1 MLLTKI
7 SAMQTTL
14 LNFINKPKKLNL
26 RFLASFLLIG
36 CLFSVNLNAQTGNRG
51 LLAYAGSNQTI
62 DCAPLTGTLVTLDGS
77 GSTNTVNYT
86 WRENRSIIAFGIN
99 PTITLLPGTHTIS
112 LVIDNGAGVYSTNNS
127 VVTIT
132 VNTDTT
138 APTIVTKPTT
148 VYLDALGNANISTFD
163 IDGGTTDN
171 CNPVTLSLD
180 KTTFS
185 CANLGSNFVTLTGT
199 DASGNTASAQATV
212 TVIDNIAPTVI
223 AQNFTVDLDDTGSAT
238 IVATDIDGGSSDNC
252 SFNLTLDKTDF
263 TCANIGAN
271 IVTLTGTDASG
282 NTASA
287 QATVT
292 VSNLTS
298 PMVIAKYLTIYLDE
312 SGLATIVPS
321 DIDAGSFYNCGLT
334 LSLDITDFTCAN
346 LGQNLVTL
354 TGTDPFGNATIA
366 QTIVTVVDNLA
377 PVITC
382 PADITVT
389 STSALGAIVN
399 YTAPVGTD
407 NCSANTALTAGL
419 ASGSVFPIGTTVV
432 THTITDASG
441 NTASCSFNVTVTQ
454 SPVSCN
460 STIVINP
467 FTAVTTQ
474 KPNTIFL
481 GYGPQT
487 MTLSTQT
494 TGGTGFI
501 YSWTSS
507 TGEVVANV
515 ANPTINPKV
524 STTYTVIAT
533 NADGCLATA
542 SIYVCVIDAR
552 AIDKYGKYKGKVL
565 VCHNEGQKSGRSH
578 TIEISVN
585 AVLQH
590 LTLHLDTLG
599 ACDATCA
606 TSYVDVVVDN
616 DDDHNSD
623 CNDDDDDHHNSHAG
637 NDDDD
642 DDDDHESKCEDKDD
656 DDDHNNHS
664 GDEDHHSKSK
674 GSETKA
680 VVYPN
685 PVDDDFVI
693 GLNKKG
699 EGSVEIYNNKGTRIY
714 KKGSKDLKQGVSI
727 NMRGKKSGTYFAR
740 VICKGKVYTVNIYKK

>member
-1 MLLTKI
+1 
-7 SAMQTTL
+7 MQTTL
-14 LNFINKPKKLNL
+14 LNFINEPKKLNL
-26 RFLASFLLIG
+26 KFLVSFLLIG
-36 CLFSVNLNAQTGNRG
+36 CLFSINLNAQTGNRG
-51 LLAYAGSNQTI
+51 LIANAGSNQTI

-77 GSTNTVNYT
+77 SSTNTVNYT
-86 WRENRSIIAFGIN
+86 WRENRSIIALGIN
-99 PTITLLPGTHTIS
+99 PTITLLPGTHSIS
-112 LVIDNGAGVYSTNNS
+112 LVIDNGAGGYSTNNS
-127 VVTIT
+127 VVIIT

-138 APTIVTKPTT
+138 APSIVTKPTM
-148 VYLDALGNANISTFD
+148 VFLDALGNATISTFD
-163 IDGGTTDN
+163 IDGGSTDN
-171 CNPVTLSLD
+171 CSPITLSLD

-185 CANLGSNFVTLTGT
+185 CANLGPNFVTLTGT
-199 DASGNTASAQATV
+199 DASGNTASAQAPV
-212 TVIDNIAPTVI
+212 MVIDNIAPTVI
-223 AQNFTVDLDDTGSAT
+223 AQNFSVDLDDTGSAT
-238 IVATDIDGGSSDNC
+238 IVATDINGGSADNC

-271 IVTLTGTDASG
+271 IVTLTGTDTSG

-292 VSNLTS
+292 ISNLTS

-312 SGLATIVPS
+312 SGLATIVPA

-366 QTIVTVVDNLA
+366 ETIVTVVDNLA
-377 PVITC
+377 PIITC
-382 PADITVT
+382 PTDITVT
-389 STSALGAIVN
+389 TTSALGTIVN
-399 YTAPVGTD
+399 YTTPIGTD
-407 NCSANTALTAGL
+407 NCSATTTLTAGL
-419 ASGSVFPIGTTVV
+419 PSGSVFPVGTTVV
-432 THTITDASG
+432 THTVTDASG
-441 NTASCSFNVTVTQ
+441 LTTTCSFNVTVTK
-454 SPVSCN
+454 SPVGCN

-481 GYGPQT
+481 GYGPQS

-494 TGGTGFI
+494 TGGNGFT

-515 ANPTINPKV
+515 ANPTISPKV

-533 NADGCLATA
+533 NADGCTATA

-599 ACDATCA
+599 ACDATCT
-606 TSYVDVVVDN
+606 TSYVAVVVDN
-616 DDDHNSD
+616 DNDHNSD
-623 CNDDDDDHHNSHAG
+623 CNDDDDDHNSHADN

-642 DDDDHESKCEDKDD
+642 EHDSKCEDDNDD

-664 GDEDHHSKSK
+664 GDDDHHSKSK
-674 GSETKA
+674 DSETKA
-680 VVYPN
+680 VVFPN

-740 VICKGKVYTVNIYKK
+740 VICKGKVYTANIYKK